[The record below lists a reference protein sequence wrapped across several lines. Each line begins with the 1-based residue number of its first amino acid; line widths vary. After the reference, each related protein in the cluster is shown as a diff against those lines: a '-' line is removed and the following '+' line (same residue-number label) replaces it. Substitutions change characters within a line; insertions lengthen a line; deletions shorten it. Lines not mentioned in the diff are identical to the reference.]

1 MFVYKY
7 PHWVG
12 VVVHPDKKRYYFDGA
27 KDLFKYRFAPGR
39 YVRGR
44 KSVRGASI
52 FVTDYYTVKLIDG
65 RRAWYVIGSDV
76 LGPMGRE
83 LIPFEKKAD
92 ALVFMKD
99 HQGKKVLKF
108 DQVTPA
114 IVKGLDR

>member
-12 VVVHPDKKRYYFDGA
+12 VVVYPAGGRYYFDGA
-27 KDLFKYRFAPGR
+27 KDLFKFRFAPGR

-44 KSVRGASI
+44 KWVKGTAVL
-52 FVTDYYTVKLIDG
+52 VTDYYSVKLIDG

-83 LIPFEKKAD
+83 LIPFKTKAD
-92 ALVFMKD
+92 ARTFMKD
-99 HQGKKVLKF
+99 HKGQKVLKF

-114 IVKGLDR
+114 VIKRLDR